1 MADLVS
7 QYGAGD
13 RAGDNGAMVAVA
25 DLFSDHSAEN
35 TARDD
40 RQCPRQAAARTAVR
54 RVAVVIDH
62 LRFVV
67 MVSVA
72 MYHARP
78 LVVMDRR
85 SVMVNHSGTV
95 MMSVVMM
102 SVVVMTMVMFVMM
115 AVAPMVAPGVYARC
129 ESEQGNCGYRNDFG

>member
-7 QYGAGD
+7 QNGARD
-13 RAGDNGAMVAVA
+13 RAGDNSAMVAVA

-40 RQCPRQAAARTAVR
+40 RQCPRQAAAGTAVR

-62 LRFVV
+62 PRFMV
-67 MVSVA
+67 MVNVA

-78 LVVMDRR
+78 LVAVNRR
-85 SVMVNHSGTV
+85 SVMVNHSGTI
-95 MMSVVMM
+95 MMVVVMM
-102 SVVVMTMVMFVMM
+102 SMVVFMMM
-115 AVAPMVAPGVYARC
+115 AVARVAAPGVCARC
-129 ESEQGNCGYRNDFG
+129 ESEQGNCGYRNNFG